1 VSHKTWT
8 KRALILALSLFAA
21 GFVHAGELTICKGKY
36 ALCAASTCKP
46 TGKTITTNNGVTYPE
61 VECKCPV
68 LDGPSIADTSAGV
81 MKGSCSVDDPTKQV
95 WSLFAP
101 RFHYPQEANNFVQTP
116 KSATR
121 AKVQACPGAVAEG
134 SANCWGMMCRYE
146 KDPINGTT
154 VARCSCPINQI
165 AKGTEFLTEAGQGDP
180 IACVQ
185 HPVAAPDPFAD
196 KILNV
201 KQQ

>member
-1 VSHKTWT
+1 MKY
-8 KRALILALSLFAA
+8 LLLALSFFATGLA
-21 GFVHAGELTICKGKY
+21 QAGELTVCNGKY
-36 ALCAASTCKP
+36 ALCAASTCTK
-46 TGKTITTNNGVTYPE
+46 TGKTITTNDGKTYPE
-61 VECKCPV
+61 VVCKCPV
-68 LDGPSIADTSAGV
+68 LNGPSIADTSAGV
-81 MKGSCSVDDPTKQV
+81 MKGSCSVSDPTTQV

-121 AKVQACPGAVAEG
+121 AKVQACPGSVAEG

-146 KDPINGTT
+146 KDPVNGTT
-154 VARCSCPINQI
+154 VAVCSCPINQI

-180 IACVQ
+180 AACAK

-196 KILNV
+196 AIINLK
-201 KQQ
+201 K